1 MKLGSVESQQDPA
14 LLLSCSPA
22 GAVPTL
28 QDGLALGRW
37 SLKLTSCIAEFPAC
51 SAGLVHCVCL
61 PLGLLLH
68 AFSPGEHAECSSGGS
83 D

>member
-28 QDGLALGRW
+28 QDGLA
-37 SLKLTSCIAEFPAC
+37 
-51 SAGLVHCVCL
+51 
-61 PLGLLLH
+61 
-68 AFSPGEHAECSSGGS
+68 PGEVVSEAHILCC
-83 D
+83 